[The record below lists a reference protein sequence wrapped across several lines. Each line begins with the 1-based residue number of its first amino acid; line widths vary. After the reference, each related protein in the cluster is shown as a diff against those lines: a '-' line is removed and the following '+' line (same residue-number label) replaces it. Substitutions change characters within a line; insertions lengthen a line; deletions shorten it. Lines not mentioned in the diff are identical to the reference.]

1 MPASI
6 SLLDARAYYSYYSY
20 YSHAYYFHAYYFHA
34 YYSHAYYFYGYYTP
48 LILIT
53 RGSKLAQSANLLLNS
68 LLYYANAYYSS

>member
-20 YSHAYYFHAYYFHA
+20 YSHAYYFHAYY
-34 YYSHAYYFYGYYTP
+34 SHAYYFYGYYTP
-48 LILIT
+48 LIPIT
-53 RGSKLAQSANLLLNS
+53 RGSKLAQSVNLLLNS